1 MCLNLFLFSDMSLV
15 YETDDEHAPSPAENL
30 YMLLYELN
38 IAERLG
44 DFTEM
49 FDNDIIVDHLIKP
62 IKEALEPLQSEFDE
76 IFSSSS
82 IVIDGTWYVHVADLY
97 TDDVLKRKHLRALE
111 KFSDAAFK

>member
-49 FDNDIIVDHLIKP
+49 FDNDIIVDHIIKP
-62 IKEALEPLQSEFDE
+62 NCVALQPLQSEYEE
-76 IFSSSS
+76 IYSSSCL
-82 IVIDGTWYVHVADLY
+82 VIDGMRYVHVADLY
-97 TDDVLKRKHLRALE
+97 TDDVLKRKLLWALE
-111 KFSDAAFK
+111 KIPNAAFR